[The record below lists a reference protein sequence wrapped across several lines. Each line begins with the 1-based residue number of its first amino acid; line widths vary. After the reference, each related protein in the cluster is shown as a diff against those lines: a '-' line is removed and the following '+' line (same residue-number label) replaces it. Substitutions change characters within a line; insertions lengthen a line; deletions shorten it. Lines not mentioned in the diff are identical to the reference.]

1 MYEDDKLYAYPLN
14 SGRHDSGKDITLPR
28 HHETP
33 RGVWGNDTTIWVAE
47 DGFTNDNKIHAY
59 NRSDGSSDP
68 SKDFTKLDAAGN
80 QEVRGIWSNGA
91 TMWVADDDDDKL
103 FAYQLTPGVGFGNR
117 EPGKDIALDDQNAD
131 PRGIWSDG
139 TTMWVADEGDDK
151 LYTYALPSIGGIAS
165 LAAESTG
172 PTTAT
177 VTVELR
183 MRDIT
188 AATLYL
194 RHSLDGGATWGPTQQ
209 QAVSSADASVD
220 LNLTGLTNG
229 GHYTV
234 QASLDSA
241 FPPADTFVR
250 SFTNRPEATFALD
263 GTNRPVGLWMNSVT
277 IWVADDDDDKI
288 YAYQRSDGSRDP
300 DKDFDNLEG
309 AGNKALNGIWSD
321 GRTMFVVDRS
331 NFTLDGFD
339 VNAYPPAQGVYAYKI
354 TPGSEF
360 GARDTGKEFYLDAF
374 NANPRG
380 IWGDANTIWVTE
392 DDSYFGN
399 WIFAYQRPGSH
410 SLRDPARD
418 FTALADGDG
427 DPRGLWSDGQ
437 TMWVADDRYNRVRAY
452 GMSTRGRR
460 ASMDVVLSPGNGA
473 PTEIWSDGEVLW
485 VLDREDKLIYPYY
498 LPQLPAN
505 NPAGGQPG
513 IIGTAQVRR
522 TVTAD
527 TSAITDADGI
537 SAGAAHTY
545 QWIRVDGSTETA
557 IAGATGSAYVITGDD
572 LGLTLKVR
580 VGFVDDLAYRETAVS
595 EASAPVEATVNM
607 PATGQ
612 PTIIG
617 TAWVDLPLMADT
629 SAIADGE
636 GIPDGAINYQWIRV
650 DGSTE
655 TAVAGATGSAYML
668 GAADAGR
675 TIKVRVSFADGL
687 GFQES
692 VDSDETAPVLTR
704 SDDGDGVWTA
714 TMTVGRGTSWRGYDE
729 DEDGDVGS
737 ITNNRITTLD
747 GVEHTLG
754 TLIEYTGGHS
764 ADDLE
769 LVISPPLPGGF
780 DLVMGASRFRSVH
793 AHRQGTS
800 IYRWLDMAPGWEI
813 GASVVVTLVIDAP
826 DTTPAPDNSPATG
839 APAITG
845 RVYVGQRL
853 RVDTSAIADANGIPE
868 DAFSYQ
874 WVRADRSTET
884 DIAGAAGSGYVIT
897 GADLGKTL
905 KVRVGFTDGDG
916 FGEGPLASA
925 ATAAVPTAPGF
936 PIRGRGFALA
946 SANDFPRGVWA
957 NASTVWVSDSDG
969 AESKIYAY
977 GRDGDR
983 ESASDFDTLADAG
996 NNTPRGIASDGE
1008 TMFVMDGTDLKVYA
1022 YRMSDKSHDEDKD
1035 FDLDSSNDNP
1045 WGIWV
1050 NATTFWVT
1058 ENDGAESKIYA
1069 YSRDGTP
1076 DPGGDFDTLV
1086 EAGNDD
1092 PRGIASDGK
1101 TMFVMDGTDLKVYA
1115 YRMSDKSRDP
1125 SKDFNLHANNGNP
1138 FGLAWGGFD
1147 VFPVVDALDGRVYI
1161 YTSVPG
1167 FGLPPSNE
1175 VAQGVWANAS
1185 TVWVS
1190 DIVDRKIYAYRRGGT
1205 RDSGRDFD
1213 TLADAG
1219 NTYPLAIASDGETMF
1234 VVDGTDLKVYAY
1246 RMSDKQRDADKEF
1259 DLDSSNNDPVGIW
1272 VNATTVWVSDNDGGK
1287 IYAYSRDGSRVT
1299 GSDFDTLDDA
1309 GNDAPTGIAS
1319 DGETMF
1325 VVDGTDRKVYA
1336 YRMSDK
1342 SRDPSKDFNLHAN
1355 NGNPFGLA
1363 WGGFDVFLVV
1373 DALDGRVYIYTR
1385 LVAAVPNLTHTATL
1399 LPEVRHGETGAG
1411 AITLD
1416 WDAAAGSVDG
1426 YRITVIEDLPG
1437 TGRFP
1442 KSAHLR
1448 GRGRPNLLRLRALRP
1463 MGLLRLRWPP
1473 APILSEVKWSSIRIR
1488 DSRAAGRNLRNLLCR
1503 TPIYAH
1509 TNPISWEWTN
1519 SATNGATS
1527 SGCGPS
1533 TRLTMAT
1540 TRW

>member
-1 MYEDDKLYAYPLN
+1 MWVADQDENKIFAYQLTSGVGFGNREPGKDIALDGQNADSRGIWSDGTTIWVADEGDDKLYTYALASIGGIHSMTAKSSGPTTAAVTVELRMRDIADATVYLRYSLDDGATWEPTRQQAVTSADARVDFNLTGLTNGGPYTVQASLDGAFPAADTFARRFVHRPNNPAEGAPTVSGAPRVGETLTADTTGITDADVSPDDVVYTYQWIRLKADATETDIAEATGSTYVPVDADLGLALRVRVGFTDSRGFEETVVSAPTAKVRGPISGELDLDAPNGNPWGIWSNGSAMWVADHVDQKLYVYTLSSGRRDSGNEFNLANNADADLDNGNAQGIWSDGTTIWVADVEDDKLYAYPLN

-729 DEDGDVGS
+729 DEDGDTGS

-853 RVDTSAIADANGIPE
+853 RVDTSAITDANGIPE

-874 WVRADRSTET
+874 WVRADGSTET
-884 DIAGAAGSGYVIT
+884 DIAGAAGSSYIIT
-897 GADLGKTL
+897 LADLGKTL
-905 KVRVGFTDGDG
+905 KVRVGFTDGAG
-916 FGEGPLASA
+916 FGEGPLTSA

-936 PIRGRGFALA
+936 PSGGPGFALA
-946 SANDFPRGVWA
+946 SANARPG
-957 NASTVWVSDSDG
+957 ASG
-969 AESKIYAY
+969 
-977 GRDGDR
+977 
-983 ESASDFDTLADAG
+983 
-996 NNTPRGIASDGE
+996 
-1008 TMFVMDGTDLKVYA
+1008 
-1022 YRMSDKSHDEDKD
+1022 
-1035 FDLDSSNDNP
+1035 
-1045 WGIWV
+1045 
-1050 NATTFWVT
+1050 
-1058 ENDGAESKIYA
+1058 
-1069 YSRDGTP
+1069 
-1076 DPGGDFDTLV
+1076 
-1086 EAGNDD
+1086 
-1092 PRGIASDGK
+1092 
-1101 TMFVMDGTDLKVYA
+1101 
-1115 YRMSDKSRDP
+1115 
-1125 SKDFNLHANNGNP
+1125 
-1138 FGLAWGGFD
+1138 
-1147 VFPVVDALDGRVYI
+1147 
-1161 YTSVPG
+1161 
-1167 FGLPPSNE
+1167 
-1175 VAQGVWANAS
+1175 
-1185 TVWVS
+1185 
-1190 DIVDRKIYAYRRGGT
+1190 
-1205 RDSGRDFD
+1205 
-1213 TLADAG
+1213 
-1219 NTYPLAIASDGETMF
+1219 
-1234 VVDGTDLKVYAY
+1234 
-1246 RMSDKQRDADKEF
+1246 
-1259 DLDSSNNDPVGIW
+1259 
-1272 VNATTVWVSDNDGGK
+1272 
-1287 IYAYSRDGSRVT
+1287 
-1299 GSDFDTLDDA
+1299 
-1309 GNDAPTGIAS
+1309 PT
-1319 DGETMF
+1319 
-1325 VVDGTDRKVYA
+1325 
-1336 YRMSDK
+1336 
-1342 SRDPSKDFNLHAN
+1342 
-1355 NGNPFGLA
+1355 
-1363 WGGFDVFLVV
+1363 
-1373 DALDGRVYIYTR
+1373 
-1385 LVAAVPNLTHTATL
+1385 
-1399 LPEVRHGETGAG
+1399 
-1411 AITLD
+1411 
-1416 WDAAAGSVDG
+1416 
-1426 YRITVIEDLPG
+1426 
-1437 TGRFP
+1437 
-1442 KSAHLR
+1442 
-1448 GRGRPNLLRLRALRP
+1448 
-1463 MGLLRLRWPP
+1463 P
-1473 APILSEVKWSSIRIR
+1473 APS
-1488 DSRAAGRNLRNLLCR
+1488 GCR
-1503 TPIYAH
+1503 T
-1509 TNPISWEWTN
+1509 
-1519 SATNGATS
+1519 
-1527 SGCGPS
+1527 
-1533 TRLTMAT
+1533 TR
-1540 TRW
+1540 